1 MLQGIIMTTI
11 KEYVTNRA
19 KSQSMTDRQIT
30 FLIGNILLRTGTAF
44 DLKKPYGIDCDDLEL
59 LLKNCETFEK
69 ETKIIPMKL
78 SEAELPHYVLLISE
92 RYPNHNC

>member
-19 KSQSMTDRQIT
+19 KSQSMTDQQIRPIVGE
-30 FLIGNILLRTGTAF
+30 LLLRTGTAF
-44 DLKKPYGIDCDDLEL
+44 GLRKPQGMDWDDLEL
-59 LLKNCETFEK
+59 LLEKCTLEK

-78 SEAELPHYVLLISE
+78 SEAELSYYVLLLSE
-92 RYPNHNC
+92 LYPNHNC